1 MFRFAIVT
9 TAFYLLSDQVS
20 ALLWLEMSDDNGQI
34 QVPSQVAVSYISPKF
49 GTPIHFCQAVD
60 NVSGQLFTGTFN
72 EGESVC
78 TFVDTETKEI
88 GISKH
93 FEVLV
98 LNQGDEMRW
107 KWAYPGE
114 IPENA
119 VPCDDS
125 QMGGPPNCFLGVSLY
140 SDGICVE
147 SIGKINPTENKIH
160 MSLISEKK
168 SEWCPFYMY
177 LTVKQ
182 AATSLDL
189 IDNEEYVI
197 V

>member
-1 MFRFAIVT
+1 M
-9 TAFYLLSDQVS
+9 Q
-20 ALLWLEMSDDNGQI
+20 
-34 QVPSQVAVSYISPKF
+34 
-49 GTPIHFCQAVD
+49 
-60 NVSGQLFTGTFN
+60 
-72 EGESVC
+72 
-78 TFVDTETKEI
+78 
-88 GISKH
+88 
-93 FEVLV
+93 VLV

-197 V
+197 VWFSNYFCIDVPNTER

>member
-1 MFRFAIVT
+1 
-9 TAFYLLSDQVS
+9 
-20 ALLWLEMSDDNGQI
+20 
-34 QVPSQVAVSYISPKF
+34 
-49 GTPIHFCQAVD
+49 
-60 NVSGQLFTGTFN
+60 
-72 EGESVC
+72 
-78 TFVDTETKEI
+78 
-88 GISKH
+88 
-93 FEVLV
+93 
-98 LNQGDEMRW
+98 MRW

-114 IPENA
+114 IPKNA
-119 VPCDDS
+119 VPCDDT
-125 QMGGPPNCFLGVSLY
+125 QMGGPQNCYLGVSLY

-147 SIGKINPTENKIH
+147 SIGKIDPTENKIH
-160 MSLISEKK
+160 MSILTSEQKK